1 MGIALG
7 TPRLS
12 SPSMLRSLRLTRPL
26 AAKHLRACSLSSKPK
41 KAAPSLGVVRLDY
54 DYPPAL
60 GDIDHPGSYAYD
72 VFYRAVPG
80 LTFAM
85 CQNAV
90 PKTGTPL
97 PDDVM
102 KGFVEA
108 IKYLDQDKN
117 VSGITAD
124 CGFFFNL
131 QDEARKHT
139 KKPVFMSSLCAAPSV
154 AAAYAKDELIAI
166 FTANKAHL
174 EPMRA
179 EIKEACGI
187 DPEDKRFVIVD
198 CLHVPGFG
206 QAVDV
211 GDKVDIA
218 VATPNIV
225 KLAQDTV
232 KANPQLRA
240 IIFECTE
247 LPPYSDAVR
256 EATGLPVF
264 DSITTSNAF
273 MASMQDNPLFG
284 ANDWQEKWDGVQ
296 DEYKLGDNLTAE
308 QKAKLTWQS
317 KP

>member
-1 MGIALG
+1 
-7 TPRLS
+7 
-12 SPSMLRSLRLTRPL
+12 MLRSLRLNRPL
-26 AAKHLRACSLSSKPK
+26 AAKHLRACSLSTKGK
-41 KAAPSLGVVRLDY
+41 KAAASLGVVRLDY
-54 DYPPAL
+54 DYPAAP

-80 LTFAM
+80 LKFEM
-85 CQNAV
+85 CQHAV

-108 IKYLDQDKN
+108 IKYLDQEKN

-131 QDEARKHT
+131 QHEARKHT

-154 AAAYAKDELIAI
+154 AAAYAPDELIAI
-166 FTANKAHL
+166 FTANAVKL
-174 EPMRA
+174 EPMRDM
-179 EIKEACGI
+179 IKEACGI
-187 DPEDKRFVIVD
+187 DPEDKRFIIVD
-198 CLHVPGFG
+198 CRHVPDFG
-206 QAVDV
+206 EAVDK
-211 GDKVDIA
+211 GDKVDIDA
-218 VATPNIV
+218 ATPNIV

-256 EATGLPVF
+256 AATGLPVF

-284 ANDWQEKWDGVQ
+284 ASDWQEEWDGKQ
-296 DEYKLGDNLTAE
+296 EEYTLGDNLTAE
-308 QKAKLTWQS
+308 QKAKLQS
-317 KP
+317 KPQ